1 MSIKNILCTLTAII
15 GGGIVYAFGGW
26 DDAIVTLVT
35 FMVIDYA
42 TGVIDAAMGVSPKG
56 SLNSR
61 IGWKGLAKKAMTLG
75 IVAVAVRLDIVLAT
89 DYIRDMVIIGFTAN
103 EGLSILENAALLG
116 VPMPSV
122 VKKALEVMK
131 QKGDEPNG

>member
-1 MSIKNILCTLTAII
+1 MSIKNILCTFIAII

-26 DDAIVTLVT
+26 DDAITTLVT

-103 EGLSILENAALLG
+103 DGLSILENAALLG

-131 QKGDEPNG
+131 QKGEDTNG

>member
-35 FMVIDYA
+35 FMVIDYV
-42 TGVIDAAMGVSPKG
+42 TGVMDAAMGVSPKG

-75 IVAVAVRLDIVLAT
+75 IVAVAVRLDVVLAT

-131 QKGDEPNG
+131 QKGENTNG

>member
-35 FMVIDYA
+35 FMVIDYV
-42 TGVIDAAMGVSPKG
+42 TGVVDAAMGVSPKG

-75 IVAVAVRLDIVLAT
+75 IVAVAVRLDVVLST

-131 QKGDEPNG
+131 QKGENTNG

>member
-1 MSIKNILCTLTAII
+1 MSIKNILCTFTAII

-26 DDAIVTLVT
+26 DDAITTLVA

-42 TGVIDAAMGVSPKG
+42 TGVIDAAMDVSPKG

-61 IGWKGLAKKAMTLG
+61 IGWKGLAKKAVTLG

-116 VPMPSV
+116 VPMPSA

-131 QKGDEPNG
+131 QKGEDTNG

>member
-1 MSIKNILCTLTAII
+1 MSIKNILCTFTAII

-35 FMVIDYA
+35 FMVIDYV

-75 IVAVAVRLDIVLAT
+75 IVAVAVRLDVVLAT

-116 VPMPSV
+116 VPMPSA

-131 QKGDEPNG
+131 QKGESTNG